1 LAISISTAFAVT
13 PPKADDYL
21 IGPKNLPP
29 FPSEGGPHDLGLNPT
44 SLSVS
49 TVSGMPVIDFIYDMD
64 HRKAIGIQ
72 VFDSRTYAMV
82 NQMQL
87 GGAMARC
94 FQPVSLHP
102 NNEPERK
109 IDGFVGKTAPGCDPG
124 LLFLID
130 TWKGQPRF
138 LISISNLD
146 GGKIEPGKLR
156 SWLLEAAATLDFK
169 KLQKA
174 PTVE

>member
-1 LAISISTAFAVT
+1 M
-13 PPKADDYL
+13 
-21 IGPKNLPP
+21 
-29 FPSEGGPHDLGLNPT
+29 NPT

-49 TVSGMPVIDFIYDMD
+49 TGPGIPVIDFFYDMEQGRD
-64 HRKAIGIQ
+64 INGSPGPYSKAIGIQ

-82 NQMQL
+82 NRMQL

-124 LLFLID
+124 RLFLID
-130 TWKGQPRF
+130 SWKGQARF
-138 LISISNLD
+138 LISISNLG

-174 PTVE
+174 PDIE